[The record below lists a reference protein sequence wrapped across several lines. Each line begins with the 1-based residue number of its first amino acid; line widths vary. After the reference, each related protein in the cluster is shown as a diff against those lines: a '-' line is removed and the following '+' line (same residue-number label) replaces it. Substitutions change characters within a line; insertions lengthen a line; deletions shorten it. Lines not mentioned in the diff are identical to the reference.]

1 MLLLLACTGAEPTP
15 PVDGGALVFR
25 LEEAGPVETWRTEE
39 GQGARFDRRT
49 GMLHWR
55 DQKGSEQEVR
65 TRLAWS
71 TWGLLELCL
80 GSPVRERPGGDPG
93 GRRLLVIQGKD
104 VAWRMVL
111 SGINRCSLG
120 GRVSVD
126 AVSDRVH
133 TGHLT
138 VDGVAWDQGGQ
149 QRAVSILRERERA
162 SVLADWESLQ
172 TMDRILLLKRLG
184 EDPDPR
190 AESVLLALRAKK
202 DGHTADIDAAL
213 EQRSLRLVPALN
225 P

>member
-55 DQKGSEQEVR
+55 DQKGGEQEVR

-71 TWGLLELCL
+71 SWGVLEFCL

-93 GRRLLVIQGKD
+93 AQRLLVIQGKD
-104 VAWRMVL
+104 VAWRLVL

-126 AVSDRVH
+126 AGSDLAH
-133 TGHLT
+133 TGRLT
-138 VDGVAWDQGGQ
+138 VDGVAWDQGGR

-190 AESVLLALRAKK
+190 AESLLLALRARE
-202 DGHTADIDAAL
+202 DGHETDIDAAL
-213 EQRSLRLVPALN
+213 EQRSLRLTPALN

>member
-1 MLLLLACTGAEPTP
+1 MIVLLWACAGAEPTP
-15 PVDGGALVFR
+15 PADGGALVFR

-55 DQKGSEQEVR
+55 DQKGGEQEVR

-71 TWGLLELCL
+71 TWDLLEFCL

-93 GRRLLVIQGKD
+93 AERLLVIQGKD
-104 VAWRMVL
+104 VAWQLVL

-120 GRVSVD
+120 GRVS
-126 AVSDRVH
+126 ANAGSDVVRR
-133 TGHLT
+133 GHLT
-138 VDGVAWDQGGQ
+138 VDGVPWDQGGR
-149 QRAVSILRERERA
+149 QRALSILRERERA
-162 SVLADWESLQ
+162 SVLSDWGSLQ

-190 AESVLLALRAKK
+190 AESVLLALRARE
-202 DGHTADIDAAL
+202 DGHEADIDAAL
-213 EQRSLRLVPALN
+213 DKRSLRLAP
-225 P
+225 